1 VNLDDPQWREAFLL
15 PSEAHGT
22 VVQLAQ
28 PMSGPDDFARLVA
41 NAEGTDLAVTPFT
54 IGAS

>member
-28 PMSGPDDFARLVA
+28 PMFGPDDFARLVA
-41 NAEGTDLAVTPFT
+41 NAEGTDLGGTPFT